1 MDRKRLESLN
11 GEQLIQEAARLISEE
26 EIEEAVKIFTYLTER
41 LPDAYLPLLSEKL
54 LKLKNIPI
62 NEELAP
68 GNSTLH
74 SVAYI
79 RMAKCYKELGKIEEA
94 EKLIKK
100 RVELEKKVLKPKEI
114 ENKSDE
120 LDEQKEGNSN
130 NIEKLRLEGNEYYKQ
145 EKYKE
150 SCEKYLQ
157 ALKINSNHL
166 LSHSNLALV
175 LTKLGNYDEALK
187 HSDKCIQLDSKWAKG
202 YYRKGNILFEQK
214 KFEEAIKNYQLAES
228 YGV

>member
-1 MDRKRLESLN
+1 MDRKRLEGLN

-41 LPDAYLPLLSEKL
+41 LPDAYLPLLKRYEEALKDGEKL

-74 SVAYI
+74 S
-79 RMAKCYKELGKIEEA
+79 IEEA

-145 EKYKE
+145 EKYRE

-202 YYRKGNILFEQK
+202 YYRKGIFYISQT
-214 KFEEAIKNYQLAES
+214 I
-228 YGV
+228 

>member
-1 MDRKRLESLN
+1 
-11 GEQLIQEAARLISEE
+11 
-26 EIEEAVKIFTYLTER
+26 
-41 LPDAYLPLLSEKL
+41 EKL

-202 YYRKGNILFEQK
+202 YYRKGIFCISQT
-214 KFEEAIKNYQLAES
+214 I
-228 YGV
+228 